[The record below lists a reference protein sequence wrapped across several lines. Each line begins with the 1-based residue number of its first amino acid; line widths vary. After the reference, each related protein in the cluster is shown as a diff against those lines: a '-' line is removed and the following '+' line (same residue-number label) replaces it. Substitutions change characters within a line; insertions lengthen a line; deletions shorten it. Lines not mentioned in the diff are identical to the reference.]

1 MVEKNNED
9 TDQEIINILKNDLG
23 EKITI
28 HDIDRTCCLG
38 KRKLDNSVP
47 RPIIVKLTSYNVPNR
62 IFKTK
67 KKLKGKT
74 VSITEVLAKRRLVEL
89 KKAREMYGFKNVSS
103 QDSKILFLDVNDRYK
118 VNVFYD

>member
-74 VSITEVLAKRRLVEL
+74 VSITEVSTKRRLVEL

>member
-28 HDIDRTCCLG
+28 HDIDRTHWLG

-47 RPIIVKLTSYNVPNR
+47 RPIIVKFTRYNVPNR

-67 KKLKGKT
+67 KILKGKT
-74 VSITEVLAKRRLVEL
+74 MSITEVLTKRRLVEL
-89 KKAREMYGFKNVSS
+89 KKAK
-103 QDSKILFLDVNDRYK
+103 
-118 VNVFYD
+118 